1 MNKTLVKITKVLQQR
16 ANDMSHKNEAL
27 KRDNIKLATKKFS
40 LERKMA
46 DFDMVKSHIM
56 KLSMANNMLKTKNEE
71 L

>member
-1 MNKTLVKITKVLQQR
+1 
-16 ANDMSHKNEAL
+16 MSHKNEAL